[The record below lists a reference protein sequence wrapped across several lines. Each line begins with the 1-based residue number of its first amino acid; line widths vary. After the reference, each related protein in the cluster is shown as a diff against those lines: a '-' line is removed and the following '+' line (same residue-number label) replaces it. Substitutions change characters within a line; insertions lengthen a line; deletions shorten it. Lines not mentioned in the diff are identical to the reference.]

1 MKALLHDFD
10 DAESRRLLRHTV
22 DAMGP
27 DSSLL
32 IDDWVLPDVNAP
44 VAGGTYDIM
53 MLMLLS
59 GMERSES
66 QWRAL
71 LESLGLKVK
80 KIWRKEGVGEGVI
93 EAKKQ

>member
-1 MKALLHDFD
+1 MKAILNDFD

-27 DSSLL
+27 ESSLL
-32 IDDWVLPDVNAP
+32 IDDWVLPDENAP

-59 GMERSES
+59 GMERSEN
-66 QWRAL
+66 QWKTL
-71 LESLGLKVK
+71 LKSLGLVVK

>member
-10 DAESRRLLRHTV
+10 DAESQRLLRHTV
-22 DAMGP
+22 DAM
-27 DSSLL
+27 DSQSSLL

-59 GMERSES
+59 GMERSEK

-71 LESLGLKVK
+71 LESLGMAVRN
-80 KIWRKEGVGEGVI
+80 IWRKEGVGEAVI
-93 EAKKQ
+93 EARKL

>member
-10 DAESRRLLRHTV
+10 DAESRRLLQHTV

-27 DSSLL
+27 GSSLL

-71 LESLGLKVK
+71 FESLGLMVK
-80 KIWRKEGVGEGVI
+80 NIWRKEGVGEGVI
-93 EAKKQ
+93 EARKQ